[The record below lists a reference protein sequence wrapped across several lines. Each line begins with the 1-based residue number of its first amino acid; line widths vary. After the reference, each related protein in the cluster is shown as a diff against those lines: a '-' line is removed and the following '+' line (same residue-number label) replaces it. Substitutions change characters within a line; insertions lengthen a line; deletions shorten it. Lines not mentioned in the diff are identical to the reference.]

1 MVLCLI
7 KNGGNGNDC
16 AVSNGDDYYSFRIGK
31 TTASKARSLFAAEK
45 ATEYLKENAAQYG
58 LKADLSDL
66 QYISTTE
73 TSVASYVRFQQVVNG
88 APVFS
93 KQITVTLNGEGK
105 GVLAVSDYQ
114 SVKGVKEATTKI
126 SEKDAIQKSMAY
138 VGEVSEQNLWAP
150 TEKEFDILLKREL
163 LVQYIKL

>member
-1 MVLCLI
+1 M
-7 KNGGNGNDC
+7 
-16 AVSNGDDYYSFRIGK
+16 
-31 TTASKARSLFAAEK
+31 
-45 ATEYLKENAAQYG
+45 
-58 LKADLSDL
+58 
-66 QYISTTE
+66 
-73 TSVASYVRFQQVVNG
+73 NG

-150 TEKEFDILLKREL
+150 TEKEFDILLKRNCSSS
-163 LVQYIKL
+163 I

>member
-1 MVLCLI
+1 MAMTVPLVMGTI
-7 KNGGNGNDC
+7 TT
-16 AVSNGDDYYSFRIGK
+16 VSALEKQQQVKLEAYSPQK
-31 TTASKARSLFAAEK
+31 K

-126 SEKDAIQKSMAY
+126 SEKDAIQKIKWRM
-138 VGEVSEQNLWAP
+138 L
-150 TEKEFDILLKREL
+150 EK
-163 LVQYIKL
+163 

>member
-1 MVLCLI
+1 MR
-7 KNGGNGNDC
+7 
-16 AVSNGDDYYSFRIGK
+16 AVWI
-31 TTASKARSLFAAEK
+31 
-45 ATEYLKENAAQYG
+45 EN
-58 LKADLSDL
+58 DLSDL

-114 SVKGVKEATTKI
+114 PVTGVKEVTTKL
-126 SEKDAIQKSMAY
+126 
-138 VGEVSEQNLWAP
+138 V
-150 TEKEFDILLKREL
+150 KRCNTKING
-163 LVQYIKL
+163 VCWRSK